1 MGRFFYMSEKKKIL
15 ESDLYKPI
23 QKHFTKEGYKVNGEV
38 NDCDLTAIKDEDLI
52 IVELKLNLTVDL
64 LIQAAKRQ
72 RLTDLVYIAIPR
84 PKNMRSRRWKDIC
97 HLVRRLELGLI
108 IVSVAN
114 KVPKIQFIQHPEPFD
129 LLKSKKASSRKRK
142 ALLAEIE
149 GRSADYNIGGSS
161 KTKIMTAYKESCIMI
176 ACCLDQCG
184 PMAPKDLIKLG
195 TGSKTQSILSKNFYR
210 WFERVERGIY
220 KITDKGKKDLR
231 EFPELTNH
239 YLNEIEKYKEHSES

>member
-1 MGRFFYMSEKKKIL
+1 MSEKKKVL

-23 QKHFTKEGYKVNGEV
+23 QKHFVKEGYKVNGEV
-38 NDCDLTAIKDEDLI
+38 KDCDLTAVKGEDLI

-64 LIQAAKRQ
+64 LIQATKRQ

-84 PKNMRSRRWKDIC
+84 PKNMRSRRWKDLC

-108 IVSVAN
+108 TVSVAN
-114 KVPKIQFIQHPEPFD
+114 KIPKLQFIQHPEPFD
-129 LLKSKKASSRKRK
+129 LVKSKSGGSRKRK

-176 ACCLDQCG
+176 ACCLDEYGQ
-184 PMAPKDLIKLG
+184 MAPKDLIKLG
-195 TGSKTQSILSKNFYR
+195 TGNKTQSILSKNYYR

-220 KITDKGKKDLR
+220 RITDKGKKDLK
-231 EFPELTNH
+231 EYPELTSH
-239 YLNEIEKYKEHSES
+239 YLNEITKYKENVES